1 MKLRYR
7 TVIGGALAAL
17 VFSGSCLAQVSFS
30 DIKVGT
36 MLDGKGIEL
45 GAFIKPLPLPPGDWE
60 VVTRINTVIE
70 LRGGRSKSTPNV
82 SLTLKS
88 TNKGNSVIAMVV
100 DFTPDSS
107 RVNWGSANCKDNKAR
122 IVEDFETDATTPTFA
137 CGLGRLFSAGL
148 KDFFGKA
155 PQSTEEWPK
164 SHLSDL
170 ARYVEEIPDA
180 FTLVSLDVNRL
191 GGRRLSYTFFAT
203 NAPNQAAGDPYED
216 TVRDWVKVAGKAVI
230 VFLGND
236 TSSIPVFPSALPAAV
251 LSPAS

>member
-1 MKLRYR
+1 MKLRYK
-7 TVIGGALAAL
+7 TVFGGALAAL

-30 DIKVGT
+30 DIKIGT
-36 MLDGKGIEL
+36 MLDSKGIGL

-60 VVTRINTVIE
+60 VVTRIDTVIE

-88 TNKGNSVIAMVV
+88 TDTGNSVIAMVV

-122 IVEDFETDATTPTFA
+122 IVEDFESDATTPTFA
-137 CGLGRLFSAGL
+137 CGLARLFSAGL
-148 KDFFGKA
+148 KDFFGNA
-155 PQSTEEWPK
+155 PQNAQEWPK
-164 SHLSDL
+164 SHLSSL

-203 NAPNQAAGDPYED
+203 NAPNQIAGDPYEA
-216 TVRDWVKVAGKAVI
+216 TVRDWVKATGKAVI
-230 VFLGND
+230 VFLGNEA
-236 TSSIPVFPSALPAAV
+236 SSIPTFPSMQSAAV